1 MKDAGNSGPSRRG
14 VRGIGSVVWTADDH
28 DSWQAMTW
36 TAATVI
42 LVGSVLAAF
51 GLLPVSVHGPLHFHG
66 VMDPLCGGTRA
77 VRLALRGDLG
87 TSWQYNPI
95 GAPLVALSMLVLAR
109 AGVGCLG
116 GRWITP
122 NLHLSRTAKITLVV
136 VGLLLVVA
144 LEANQQMHSAL
155 LMGPV

>member
-1 MKDAGNSGPSRRG
+1 MIHRIRSRRRR
-14 VRGIGSVVWTADDH
+14 VGSLVWTADDH
-28 DSWQAMTW
+28 DPWRTVTW
-36 TAATVI
+36 TAAAVI
-42 LVGSVLAAF
+42 LLGSALAVF

-66 VMDPLCGGTRA
+66 VMDPLCGATRA
-77 VRLALRGDLG
+77 VRLALRGEVAM
-87 TSWQYNPI
+87 SWQYNPI
-95 GAPLVALSMLVLAR
+95 GAPLVTLSMLLLAR
-109 AGVGCLG
+109 AGVGCLA

-122 NLHLSRTAKITLVV
+122 NLHPSRSAKLTLLV